1 MRWVWP
7 AVALAFGC
15 TGGSGFTT
23 SPDGARIHY
32 RVEGSGPDTIVV
44 VHGGPGAGM
53 NDVRPDLA
61 PLTRNH
67 TVIWYDQRGGGRSEL
82 PADTARLAARL
93 FVEDLDAI
101 RARFRI
107 ERMDVV
113 AHSFGAIVVAEY
125 ARSHPDRLRRIV
137 FLAAT
142 GPSRTQAADFY
153 RSRPPAT
160 DTAAARR
167 QLEILQGLMSG
178 SAADPVRAC
187 REYEALGK
195 AIAEAAGRFAGTS
208 GSTCDMPADAVR
220 YYYHYTARLGPD
232 AFGAWDYTAS
242 LHDVTAPLLVVDG
255 ARDTAGIPMERA
267 WTRTLADARLLLV
280 PEAGRAAYAQRPTIV
295 FAAIDTFLAG
305 RWPAGADAVR

>member
-7 AVALAFGC
+7 AVVLGIGC
-15 TGGSGFTT
+15 ANGSGFAI
-23 SPDGARIHY
+23 SSDGARIYY
-32 RVEGSGPDTIVV
+32 RVEGSGPDTAIV

-82 PADTARLAARL
+82 PTDTARLAARL
-93 FVEDLDAI
+93 FVADLEAV
-101 RARFRI
+101 RARFGI
-107 ERMDVV
+107 ERMNVI
-113 AHSFGAIVVAEY
+113 AHSFGAIVVAQY
-125 ARSHPDRLRRIV
+125 AQGHSGRLGRIV

-142 GPSRTQAADFY
+142 GPSREQAADFY
-153 RSRPPAT
+153 SSRPPAT
-160 DTAAARR
+160 DTAASRR
-167 QLEILQGLMSG
+167 QFEILQRLMAGL
-178 SAADPVRAC
+178 AADPVGAC

-195 AIAEAAGRFAGTS
+195 AIAVTAGRFAGTN

-242 LHDVTAPLLVVDG
+242 LDAVAAPLLVIDG
-255 ARDTAGIPMERA
+255 ARDTAGIPMETAWARA
-267 WTRTLADARLLLV
+267 LADARLLLV
-280 PEAGRAAYAQRPTIV
+280 PEAGRAAYAERPAIV